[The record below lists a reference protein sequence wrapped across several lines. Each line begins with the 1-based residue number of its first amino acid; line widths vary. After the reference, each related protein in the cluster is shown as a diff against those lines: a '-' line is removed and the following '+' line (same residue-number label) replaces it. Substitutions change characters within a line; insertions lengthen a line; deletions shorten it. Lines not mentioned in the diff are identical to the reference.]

1 MDIFVWMK
9 VVYVPPRNKW
19 PTPSAWDL
27 LLGLLIE
34 RVPKRVPSCEPSLGP
49 GS

>member
-1 MDIFVWMK
+1 MK

-27 LLGLLIE
+27 LLGLVSHFWIRAASTKLTHDLLL
-34 RVPKRVPSCEPSLGP
+34 CAG
-49 GS
+49 